1 MTYSKLFQ
9 IPLNRPLRSQ
19 PIFSTRIVK
28 ERKMPRNRRKH
39 QARVGDIVYYMNVHA
54 YRNVRRVARPMRV
67 MAIDDCSLW
76 SSSFEVNGTKTNR
89 NGFMI
94 YYDLQPLIQINGIW
108 KPKSFSRIH
117 HYVGGENWKKH
128 NESIWKSG
136 WIGHAVDM
144 DEFSHTYGEA
154 LWRQIRW
161 R

>member
-19 PIFSTRIVK
+19 PIFSKRIARP
-28 ERKMPRNRRKH
+28 RKPPRNRRKH
-39 QARVGDIVYYMNVHA
+39 EAKLNDIVYYMNVHA

-76 SSSFEVNGTKTNR
+76 SSSFEVKGTTTNR
-89 NGFMI
+89 NNFMI

-108 KPKSFSRIH
+108 KPKPFRPIR
-117 HYVGGENWKKH
+117 HYKSDWMKH
-128 NESIWKSG
+128 NRFIWNSG

-144 DEFSHTYGEA
+144 DEFTHTYSEA
-154 LWRQIRW
+154 LWRQIKW